1 MGGCARSK
9 SNSRSARDSLLKPIS
24 SISVRPC
31 PVGGPQR
38 SSSTGIPYSHQGMP
52 VEDRLHDLE
61 EPGAS
66 GGP

>member
-9 SNSRSARDSLLKPIS
+9 SNSRSARDSLHS